1 MTYYA
6 NYHVPKAK
14 TLACEQALCLGKNSD
29 EREGKG
35 GRGEGGGGGGW
46 RERAFRQT
54 VEAAILPSCNY
65 RAEHL
70 SLTSLTVNRFRA

>member
-35 GRGEGGGGGGW
+35 GRGEGGGGWGGE
-46 RERAFRQT
+46 REPLDKQLRPLFCPL
-54 VEAAILPSCNY
+54 AIIAPNIC
-65 RAEHL
+65 H
-70 SLTSLTVNRFRA
+70 